1 MEKLELKAKKVSTHN
16 MRKMIP
22 IYAKEKRLMSV
33 TLFFMIVSGVL
44 GVLQPIFS
52 ANALASLASMKFEK
66 AIKLLGECLDYLNYP
81 TVPIEC
87 PRCERTED
95 FDLDEV
101 IDGLQTLYREEFGR

>member
-1 MEKLELKAKKVSTHN
+1 MEKLELKAKKITTHN

-66 AIKLLGECLDYLNYP
+66 AIRYTLIMCS
-81 TVPIEC
+81 I
-87 PRCERTED
+87 
-95 FDLDEV
+95 
-101 IDGLQTLYREEFGR
+101 GLSRIIFNALEEFFYVKLVL